1 MQAVNNYIIV
11 EKIKTE
17 QKKVAGLIVTEDTD
31 QDNRYTKAKV
41 ISVGNLV
48 EGIKKVNN
56 RFTTETFSM
65 HFQSK
70 TIQKIKKEYVI

>member
-1 MQAVNNYIIV
+1 MGIQNF
-11 EKIKTE
+11 EKIYSINDLVKDDVVFSCT
-17 QKKVAGLIVTEDTD
+17 GVTNGD
-31 QDNRYTKAKV
+31 
-41 ISVGNLV
+41 LV

-70 TIQKIKKEYVI
+70 TIKKIKKEYVIWAIYLS